1 MRWILVAAVLAFST
15 VDICAAEPVSDEAQS
30 VVDMTEPAQGT
41 TISAIPMPLPV
52 VEVLN
57 FDDPVAKQRARKLRL
72 AKKKPTPVLMLTRT
86 ERRQVALLTASTQSS
101 GPQGFTYDPNDN
113 DDDDLDELVLHRS
126 YSRPKIV
133 DEPADAD
140 VDKLPGHIRL
150 RLLFARL
157 KALEAQA
164 LSQVPDTDEAL
175 PDSVVLRLRE
185 ARLKAVAAHQK
196 KFG

>member
-1 MRWILVAAVLAFST
+1 MRWILVAAVLALST

-41 TISAIPMPLPV
+41 TISAIPMPSPV
-52 VEVLN
+52 IEVLN

-86 ERRQVALLTASTQSS
+86 ERRQVALLTASTRAS

>member
-15 VDICAAEPVSDEAQS
+15 VDICAAEQVSDEAQS
-30 VVDMTEPAQGT
+30 VVDMSEPAQGT
-41 TISAIPMPLPV
+41 TISAIPMPSPV
-52 VEVLN
+52 IEVLN
-57 FDDPVAKQRARKLRL
+57 FDPAAKQPVRKLHL

-86 ERRQVALLTASTQSS
+86 ERRQVALLTASTKAS
-101 GPQGFTYDPNDN
+101 GAQRSTYDPDDN
-113 DDDDLDELVLHRS
+113 DDDDLDEQVLHRS
-126 YSRPKIV
+126 YNRPRIV
-133 DEPADAD
+133 DEPADLD

-164 LSQVPDTDEAL
+164 LSRVPDTDEAL
-175 PDSVVLRLRE
+175 PDSVLLRLRE
-185 ARLKAVAAHQK
+185 ARLKAVQAHQQ